1 MSVLSEYIFS
11 STNIVVIG
19 FFALFL
25 YAGCSSVVV
34 NIKDIDPKHLP
45 KGREIPSFIPQDT
58 TLGKVYAKEL
68 EAHKG
73 ESGALLLDDG
83 TQALL
88 HRVALTRMAQKSI
101 FLQSYIYKDE
111 IASKIFMHELWK
123 AANRGVQVRILI
135 DDNGLDS
142 DFSDI
147 ITLDSHP
154 NIEVKIF
161 NPYKNRSRF
170 LRYPEMVYDFN
181 RINHRMHNKIFVV
194 DDIALIIGGR
204 NVADDYFD
212 NNTHLNF
219 TDTDVVFVG
228 EVAKSATKSFMA
240 YWDYE
245 RSIPATLLPSKRSMK
260 SYLKEIKAIS
270 QRIATQPS
278 GFIKY
283 DTTIRSFVQQYTTKR
298 FDMAWGRAVFIAD
311 APDKIEKI
319 HQRRPITDA
328 LKQIFSRTKSDV
340 YIAAAYLVPGKH
352 ALGDLSSLKNRK
364 ISINVLTNSLASTD
378 SLVVY
383 AAWERY
389 RDNFL
394 KNGVRVYEY
403 QYEGKNK
410 KNGRKKSGVRGKL
423 SSGASLHSKTIVFDE
438 RITWVGSFNLD
449 QRSSNLNT
457 ESVVIFEN
465 SEFAKKTKANIQAEM
480 SDAWELWSVDGETFW
495 RGYNKDGVFEIHNTP
510 PNANIFL
517 RLFNVL
523 AKILPE
529 DQV

>member
-1 MSVLSEYIFS
+1 MTLLGEYIFNT
-11 STNIVVIG
+11 TNIFVLG
-19 FFALFL
+19 FLALFL

-34 NIKDIDPKHLP
+34 NIKDIDPQKLP
-45 KGREIPSFIPQDT
+45 KGREIPDFIPNNT
-58 TLGKVYAKEL
+58 TLGMVYANEL
-68 EAHKG
+68 ETRKG
-73 ESGALLLDDG
+73 ESGALLLTDG

-101 FLQSYIYKDE
+101 LLQSYIYKDE
-111 IASKIFMHELWK
+111 FASKIFMHELWK

-161 NPYKNRSRF
+161 NPYKNRSKI

-219 TDTDVVFVG
+219 TDTDVVFIGDV
-228 EVAKSATKSFMA
+228 VKAATKSFMS
-240 YWDYE
+240 YWHYD

-260 SYLKEIKAIS
+260 NYFKEIKAIS
-270 QRIATQPS
+270 QEIQAQPS

-283 DTTIRSFVQQYTTKR
+283 DSTIKTFVHQYTTKS
-298 FDMAWGRAVFIAD
+298 FDMMWGRAVFIAD
-311 APDKIEKI
+311 APSKVEKI
-319 HQRRPITDA
+319 HQKYPITDA
-328 LKQIFSRTKSDV
+328 LKEIFAHTTDNV

-352 ALGDLSSLKNRK
+352 ALGDLDSLKSRK

-389 RDNFL
+389 RDYFL

-403 QYEGKNK
+403 QYEGKSK
-410 KNGRKKSGVRGKL
+410 KNGKKKSGVRGKL
-423 SSGASLHSKTIVFDE
+423 NSGASLHSKTIVFDE
-438 RITWVGSFNLD
+438 HITWVGSFNLD

-465 SEFAKKTKANIQAEM
+465 TEFAKKTKANIQAEM
-480 SDAWELWSVDGETFW
+480 ADAWELWRVGNETFW
-495 RGYNKDGVFEIHNTP
+495 KGYNKDGAFEIHNTS

-523 AKILPE
+523 AKVLPE
-529 DQV
+529 SQI

>member
-1 MSVLSEYIFS
+1 MTLISEYIFS
-11 STNIVVIG
+11 TTNIFVIG
-19 FFALFL
+19 FLVLFL

-34 NIKDIDPKHLP
+34 NVRDIDPKTLP
-45 KGREIPSFIPQDT
+45 KGQEIPTFFSDET
-58 TLGKVYAKEL
+58 TLGKVYASEL
-68 EAHKG
+68 RSRKG
-73 ESGALLLDDG
+73 ESGALLLADG

-101 FLQSYIYKDE
+101 LLQSYIYKDE
-111 IASKIFMHELWK
+111 LTSKIFMHELWK

-147 ITLDSHP
+147 ITFDSHP

-161 NPYKNRSRF
+161 NPYKNRSRI

-212 NNTHLNF
+212 HNTHVNF
-219 TDTDVVFVG
+219 TDTDVMFIG
-228 EVAKSATKSFMA
+228 DVAQAATKNFMA
-240 YWDYE
+240 YWNYE

-260 SYLKEIKAIS
+260 HYIKDIKAIS
-270 QRIATQPS
+270 QAIQAQPS
-278 GFIKY
+278 DFIKY
-283 DTTIRSFVQQYTTKR
+283 DNTIKAFVHRYTTKQ
-298 FDMAWGRAVFIAD
+298 FDMAWGRAIFIAD
-311 APDKIEKI
+311 MPDKIEKT
-319 HQRRPITDA
+319 HQKRPITDA
-328 LKQIFSRTKSDV
+328 LKQISAHTTSDI

-352 ALGDLSSLKNRK
+352 ALGDLRIFQDKNV
-364 ISINVLTNSLASTD
+364 SVNVLTNSLASTD

-389 RDNFL
+389 RDTFL

-403 QYEGKNK
+403 QYEGKK
-410 KNGRKKSGVRGKL
+410 KKSGVRGKF

-457 ESVVIFEN
+457 ESVVVFEN
-465 SEFAKKTKANIQAEM
+465 VEFAKKTKANIKAEM
-480 SDAWELWSVDGETFW
+480 ADAWELWSVDNKTFW
-495 RGYNKDGVFEIHNTP
+495 RGYDKDGVFEIYDTP

>member
-1 MSVLSEYIFS
+1 MSVFGEYIFS
-11 STNIVVIG
+11 TTNIVVIG
-19 FFALFL
+19 FIALFL

-34 NIKDIDPKHLP
+34 STKNIDAKKLP
-45 KGREIPSFIPQDT
+45 KESEIPAFIPQDT
-58 TLGKVYAKEL
+58 MLGKAYASEL
-68 EAHKG
+68 KMRKG

-111 IASKIFMHELWK
+111 LASKVFMHELWK

-154 NIEVKIF
+154 NIDVKIF
-161 NPYKNRSRF
+161 NPYKNRSRI

-219 TDTDVVFVG
+219 TDTDVVFIG
-228 EVAKSATKSFMA
+228 EVAKAATQNFMA
-240 YWDYE
+240 YWHYE

-260 SYLKEIKAIS
+260 SYLKEIEATS
-270 QRIATQPS
+270 RRLATQPS
-278 GFIKY
+278 GFAKY
-283 DTTIRSFVQQYTTKR
+283 DATIRDFVRQYTAKEL
-298 FDMAWGRAVFIAD
+298 DMAWGRAVFIAD
-311 APDKIEKI
+311 MPDKIDKT
-319 HQRRPITDA
+319 HQKRPITDA
-328 LKQIFSRTKSDV
+328 LKQIFARTKSDV

-352 ALGDLSSLKNRK
+352 ALGDLDMLKSRAVSVN
-364 ISINVLTNSLASTD
+364 ILTNSLASTD
-378 SLVVY
+378 SFVVY

-389 RDNFL
+389 RDYFL

-403 QYEGKNK
+403 QYEGNRKNS
-410 KNGRKKSGVRGKL
+410 RKKSGVRGKL

-457 ESVVIFEN
+457 ESVVVFDN
-465 SEFAKKTKANIQAEM
+465 PEFAKKTKAHIREEM
-480 SDAWELWSVDGETFW
+480 ADAWELWSVDSEVFW
-495 RGYNKDGVFEIHNTP
+495 KGYNKDGVFEIHSAP
-510 PNANIFL
+510 PNASLFL
-517 RLFNVL
+517 RFFNLL

-529 DQV
+529 SQI